1 MEEDAV
7 LIDEDKQEK
16 LDLNFHTDMP
26 VGEILRRTR
35 MHYGQSLPQIESV
48 LRIRASQ
55 LAALES
61 GDVSQLPGRVYALG
75 FVRSYSEYL
84 GLDGDKMVQLFKEQH
99 GGRQKKPD
107 LSFPVPASESKTP
120 NVMVVVGSI
129 LAVLV
134 LIGFIAFMM
143 FPEGAK
149 NEIPTVPEDLTQSR
163 LNEAPSLV
171 AQAPVAAPVTP
182 AVPPAAAPVV
192 DPATG
197 QVTAAPSAVAA
208 VPGAVDVTAP
218 AANANRIVLE
228 VIEPS
233 WIEIRNAQGSA
244 ILRQV
249 LKPGDIYLVPPE
261 PGLIM
266 ATGNAGGVRLKVD
279 GRELPPLGD
288 PGQIKRKIP
297 LDPAL
302 LLRGRAP

>member
-35 MHYGQSLPQIESV
+35 THYGQSLPQIESV

-55 LAALES
+55 LAALEN
-61 GDVSQLPGRVYALG
+61 GDMAQLPGRVYALG

-107 LSFPVPASESKTP
+107 LSFPAPASESKTP
-120 NVMVVVGSI
+120 NLAIIAGSV
-129 LAVLV
+129 LAVLA

-149 NEIPTVPEDLTQSR
+149 NEIPSVPGDLTQSR

-171 AQAPVAAPVTP
+171 AQAPVAAPAAP
-182 AVPPAAAPVV
+182 APAAAVPV

-197 QVTAAPSAVAA
+197 QPAADPSAATDVSGAA
-208 VPGAVDVTAP
+208 ETAPP

-228 VIEPS
+228 VVEPS
-233 WIEIRNAQGSA
+233 WIEIRNAQGAA

-279 GRELPPLGD
+279 GKELPPLGD

-302 LLRGRAP
+302 LLQGRAP